1 MTNTDGTPPGPPP
14 RRLQWDGTINAGALL
29 QALVIIFAVLA
40 FWGAQAANQ
49 AATDARI
56 STLER
61 DSGAGSRITAA
72 LRDNLEAQERRIVAL
87 ESASA
92 NTLDRIDREYE
103 ERQKAQE
110 AIQSTLVTH
119 GVSLSS
125 IQSNVA
131 AIAAAISG
139 SPGGRP

>member
-1 MTNTDGTPPGPPP
+1 MTNTDDTPPAPP

-29 QALVIIFAVLA
+29 QALVIVFAVLA

-56 STLER
+56 ATLER

-103 ERQKAQE
+103 ERQRAQE
-110 AIQSTLVTH
+110 LIQDTLTAH
-119 GVSLSS
+119 GAALDS
-125 IQSNVA
+125 IRSNVA

-139 SPGGRP
+139 TPGGRP

>member
-1 MTNTDGTPPGPPP
+1 MTNTDGTPPAPP

-29 QALVIIFAVLA
+29 QALVIVLAVLS

-49 AATDARI
+49 AAADARI

-103 ERQKAQE
+103 ERQRAQE
-110 AIQSTLVTH
+110 VIQDTLTAH
-119 GVSLSS
+119 GAALDS
-125 IQSNVA
+125 IRSNVA

-139 SPGGRP
+139 TPGGRP